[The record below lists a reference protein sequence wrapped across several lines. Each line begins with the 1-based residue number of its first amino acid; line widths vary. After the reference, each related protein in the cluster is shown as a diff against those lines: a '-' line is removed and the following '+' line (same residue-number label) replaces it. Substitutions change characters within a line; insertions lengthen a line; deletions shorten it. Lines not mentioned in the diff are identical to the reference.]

1 MSDDNKS
8 STLVS
13 VLIPVYN
20 SQKFIKDTIDSVL
33 RQTLKEFEILLLDDG
48 SIDKSFE
55 IIQSYTDARVKYI
68 SCSHDFIKTLNH
80 GIDIAKGKYI
90 ALLDHDDL
98 MLPHRL
104 KVQYE
109 YMEAH
114 PDIAVCGGYM
124 HSFGMYSQL
133 MKVPLDYVDIITTM
147 IMHCPIKNPTGF
159 IRRDFLIDHH
169 IRYSKGYSFAA
180 DFKLWA
186 DTAQIGKVVN
196 IPEVFTWY
204 RTYPEQTSIKYL
216 SESNEGADRI
226 KLEVVEYFFSLV
238 KEDSRFYPLLADKFL
253 PTLNELGGE
262 AFFSSQTLF
271 PFLYELIIGLLKNGD
286 ICINK

>member
-1 MSDDNKS
+1 MPGKDKN

-20 SQKFIKDTIDSVL
+20 SEKFIKDAIDSVL
-33 RQTLKEFEILLLDDG
+33 GQTLEEFEILLLDDG
-48 SIDKSFE
+48 CTDKSFE
-55 IIQSYTDARVKYI
+55 IIQSYMDTRIKYI
-68 SCSHDFIKTLNH
+68 PCSHDFIKTLNH
-80 GIDIAKGKYI
+80 GIDIAEGKYI

-124 HSFGMYSQL
+124 HSFGMNSRL
-133 MKVPLDYVDIITTM
+133 MKVPLDYVDIVTTM
-147 IMHCPIKNPTGF
+147 IIHCPMMNPTGF
-159 IRRDFLIDHH
+159 IRRDFLVDHH
-169 IRYSKGYSFAA
+169 IRYSEGYFFAT

-186 DTAQIGKVVN
+186 DIARIGKVVN
-196 IPEVFTWY
+196 ISEVFTLY
-204 RTYPEQTSIKYL
+204 RTYPEQTSTKYL

-226 KLEVVEYFFSLV
+226 KLEVVEYFFTLI
-238 KEDSRFYPLLADKFL
+238 KEDSRFYPLLTDKFL
-253 PTLNELGGE
+253 PALNELGGE
-262 AFFSSQTLF
+262 AFFSS
-271 PFLYELIIGLLKNGD
+271 
-286 ICINK
+286 